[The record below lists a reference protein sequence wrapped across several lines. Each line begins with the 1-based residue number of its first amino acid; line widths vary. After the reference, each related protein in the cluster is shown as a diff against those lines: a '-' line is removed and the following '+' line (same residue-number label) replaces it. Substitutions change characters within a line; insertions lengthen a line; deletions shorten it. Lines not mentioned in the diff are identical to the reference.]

1 MAISI
6 PFPHVPPIWLEGRLP
21 LEAAALMRS
30 DVWSGVGVPAGG
42 GRAVL
47 LIPGFMAGDGTLG
60 TMAGWLNT
68 HGWRVKRAGF
78 RANVACSQAA
88 CERLEERLEALA
100 AETGSRVM
108 IIGQSRGGVLARALG
123 ARRPDLVSGIV
134 TLGSP
139 VVSQLAVHP
148 LVLGQVLL
156 VGAMGTG
163 RIPGLFS
170 LDCLR
175 GDCCETFRA
184 DLAGDFPPEVG
195 YVAVYSRTDG
205 IVDWRS
211 CLDPG
216 ASDHVEISA
225 SHCGMSLNHHAY
237 RAVAVALG
245 AFAEYEDGLAR
256 AA

>member
-1 MAISI
+1 MAISV
-6 PFPHVPPIWLEGRLP
+6 PFPHVPPIWLEGRVA

-30 DVWSGVGVPAGG
+30 DVWSGDGVPPGE
-42 GRAVL
+42 GRPVL
-47 LIPGFMAGDGTLG
+47 LIPGFLAGDGTLA
-60 TMAGWLNT
+60 TMARWLHGT
-68 HGWRVKRAGF
+68 GWRVKRAGI

-88 CERLEERLEALA
+88 CARLEARLEELA
-100 AETGSRVM
+100 TETGSRVV
-108 IIGQSRGGVLARALG
+108 IVGQSRGGVLARALG

-148 LVLGQVLL
+148 LVLAQVLF

-175 GDCCETFRA
+175 GECCEPFRG
-184 DLAGDFPPEVG
+184 DLARDFPPEVG
-195 YVAVYSRTDG
+195 YVAIYSRTDG

-216 ASDHVEISA
+216 ASDHVEIPA

-245 AFAEYEDGLAR
+245 AFADYDDQLPR